1 MSDSQR
7 TRGNSRNRHGRSVRR
22 ILSALYQ
29 PGGHSFTIDRVVAS
43 TCEFLKAAWPEELSK
58 LSWQVLD
65 APALLPDA
73 KKVRRWAVDREKFKI
88 IIYRV
93 PIERL
98 THHRRTDL
106 LDERM
111 HIEQFVFSAVGHLV
125 GKDPFDLIPENY
137 KR

>member
-1 MSDSQR
+1 
-7 TRGNSRNRHGRSVRR
+7 
-22 ILSALYQ
+22 
-29 PGGHSFTIDRVVAS
+29 
-43 TCEFLKAAWPEELSK
+43 
-58 LSWQVLD
+58 VLD

-73 KKVRRWAVDREKFKI
+73 KKVRRWAVNRETFTI

-111 HIEQFVFSAVGHLV
+111 HIEQFVFSAVGHLI

>member
-1 MSDSQR
+1 MS
-7 TRGNSRNRHGRSVRR
+7 
-22 ILSALYQ
+22 
-29 PGGHSFTIDRVVAS
+29 
-43 TCEFLKAAWPEELSK
+43 AWPDELSR
-58 LSWQVLD
+58 LNWQVQD
-65 APALLPDA
+65 APTLPLDA
-73 KKVRRWAVDREKFKI
+73 KKVSRWAVRRDTFTI

-111 HIEQFVFSAVGHLV
+111 HIEQFVFSAVGNLID
-125 GKDPFDLIPENY
+125 KDPFDLIPDHF

>member
-1 MSDSQR
+1 MNDAPI
-7 TRGNSRNRHGRSVRR
+7 TRGNSRNRHGRSIRR

-29 PGGHSFTIDRVVAS
+29 PTVHSFTIERVVSS
-43 TCEFLKAAWPEELSK
+43 TCEFLKSAWPEELAR
-58 LSWQVLD
+58 LDWRIED

-73 KKVRRWAVDREKFKI
+73 KQVRRWAVQRDTFTI
-88 IIYRV
+88 IIYRI

-111 HIEQFVFSAVGHLV
+111 HIEQFVFNAVGHLI
-125 GKDPFDLIPENY
+125 GKDPFDLIPDHL
-137 KR
+137 RH

>member
-1 MSDSQR
+1 MSEAST

-29 PGGHSFTIDRVVAS
+29 PGGHSFTIDRVVSS
-43 TCEFLKAAWPEELSK
+43 TCEFLKSAWPEELDR
-58 LSWQVLD
+58 LNWQVQD

-73 KKVRRWAVDREKFKI
+73 KRVRRWAVQRDTFTI

-98 THHRRTDL
+98 THHKRTDL

-111 HIEQFVFSAVGHLV
+111 HIEQFVFSAVGHLI
-125 GKDPFDLIPENY
+125 GKDPFDLIPDHL